1 MFVLKMRISRRKIS
15 GLLGWILW
23 LSTGFSQAQ
32 EQQLIERL
40 QQGGL
45 NIFFRHAITPG
56 KDPVKFNPPTERPHD
71 CSSGSRQLNDE
82 GRAQSR
88 RIGQRIKEL
97 HIPIG
102 EVYTS
107 SFCRCEETAKLAF
120 GRGTSTDV
128 LVVRPGVFKPD
139 LDRAL
144 RSIPTTG
151 FFNKAASGKNN
162 VYVGH
167 GVTFT
172 QGVLSSDFGLSEA
185 RIFLEEGEAAV
196 FEPGVKPRVL
206 GKIKFHGDQ

>member
-1 MFVLKMRISRRKIS
+1 MKKFFSLITLVFSCLTSHAQDAVLIH
-15 GLLGWILW
+15 
-23 LSTGFSQAQ
+23 Q
-32 EQQLIERL
+32 L

-45 NIFFRHAITPG
+45 NIFIRHAITPG

-82 GRAQSR
+82 GREQSR
-88 RIGQRIKEL
+88 RMGQRIKEL
-97 HIPIG
+97 NIPIG
-102 EVYTS
+102 EVYSS
-107 SFCRCEETAKLAF
+107 SFCRCEYTAKLAF
-120 GRGTSTDV
+120 DRFTSTDW

-144 RSIPTTG
+144 RSIPTKG
-151 FFNKAASGKNN
+151 FFNKVPSGKNN

-196 FEPGVKPRVL
+196 FEPGDKPRVL
-206 GKIKFHGDQ
+206 GKIKFY

>member
-1 MFVLKMRISRRKIS
+1 MRTSKRIIS
-15 GLLGWILW
+15 GFLGWL
-23 LSTGFSQAQ
+23 LLFSTSFSQAQ
-32 EQQLIERL
+32 EPLLIERL

-82 GRAQSR
+82 GREQSR

-97 HIPIG
+97 NIPIG
-102 EVYTS
+102 EVYSS

-120 GRGTSTDV
+120 DRLTTTDW

-144 RSIPTTG
+144 RSIPTQG
-151 FFNKAASGKNN
+151 FFNKVPSGKNN
-162 VYVGH
+162 VFVGH

-172 QGVLSSDFGLSEA
+172 QGVLSSDWGLTQA

-196 FEPGVKPRVL
+196 FEPGNKPRML
-206 GKIKFHGDQ
+206 GKIKFY

>member
-1 MFVLKMRISRRKIS
+1 MHLFRGKIFEFL
-15 GLLGWILW
+15 GLILL
-23 LSTGFSQAQ
+23 LSTSSSQAQ
-32 EQQLIERL
+32 EQLLIEKL

-45 NIFFRHAITPG
+45 NIFIRHAITPG

-97 HIPIG
+97 NIPIG
-102 EVYTS
+102 EVYAS

-120 GRGTSTDV
+120 DRFTSTEV

-144 RSIPTTG
+144 RSIPIKG
-151 FFNKAASGKNN
+151 FFNKAPSGKNN

-196 FEPGVKPRVL
+196 FEPGEKPRVL
-206 GKIKFHGDQ
+206 GKIKFY

>member
-1 MFVLKMRISRRKIS
+1 MMKKFIYKFI
-15 GLLGWILW
+15 GLILLFSSS
-23 LSTGFSQAQ
+23 LSYAQ
-32 EQQLIERL
+32 DQLLIEKL

-45 NIFFRHAITPG
+45 NIFFSHSITPG
-56 KDPVKFNPPTERPHD
+56 KDPAKFNPPNERPFD

-82 GRAQSR
+82 GREQSR

-97 HIPIG
+97 NIPIG
-102 EVYTS
+102 EVYSS

-120 GRGTSTDV
+120 DRLTTTDW

-144 RSIPTTG
+144 RSIPTKG
-151 FFNKAASGKNN
+151 FFKKVPSGKNN
-162 VYVGH
+162 VFVGH

-172 QGVLSSDFGLSEA
+172 QGVLSSDWGLTQA

-196 FEPGVKPRVL
+196 FEPGDKPRML
-206 GKIKFHGDQ
+206 GKIKFH

>member
-1 MFVLKMRISRRKIS
+1 MRTSKRIIS
-15 GLLGWILW
+15 GFFGGILL
-23 LSTGFSQAQ
+23 LSTSLSQAQ
-32 EQQLIERL
+32 DQRLIERL

-82 GRAQSR
+82 GRAQSQ
-88 RIGQRIKEL
+88 RIGQRIQEL
-97 HIPIG
+97 NIPIG
-102 EVYTS
+102 EVYAS

-120 GRGTSTDV
+120 DRFTSTE
-128 LVVRPGVFKPD
+128 LLLVRPGVFKPD

-144 RSIPTTG
+144 RSIPTKG
-151 FFNKAASGKNN
+151 FFNKAPSGKNN

-196 FEPGVKPRVL
+196 FEPGEKPRLL
-206 GKIKFHGDQ
+206 GKIKFD

>member
-1 MFVLKMRISRRKIS
+1 MHLFRGKIVEFL
-15 GLLGWILW
+15 GLILL
-23 LSTGFSQAQ
+23 LSTSFSQAQ
-32 EQQLIERL
+32 EQLLIEKL
-40 QQGGL
+40 QQGGF
-45 NIFFRHAITPG
+45 NIFIRHAITPG

-88 RIGQRIKEL
+88 RIGQRIKAL
-97 HIPIG
+97 NIPIG
-102 EVYTS
+102 EVYAS

-120 GRGTSTDV
+120 DRFTSTDW

-144 RSIPTTG
+144 RSVPTQG
-151 FFNKAASGKNN
+151 FFNKAPSGKNN

-172 QGVLSSDFGLSEA
+172 QGVLSTDFGLSEA

-196 FEPGVKPRVL
+196 FEPGDKPRIL
-206 GKIKFHGDQ
+206 GKIRFY